1 MRCEL
6 TRTHLVAVTIKP
18 GIIALT
24 DALVRMTLTA
34 ICSDHS
40 GRAGRWSED
49 VPRARWLLAAPMLM
63 PMA

>member
-1 MRCEL
+1 VQFLSRDSMAWAWPAYTGVQLPLGWC
-6 TRTHLVAVTIKP
+6 
-18 GIIALT
+18 
-24 DALVRMTLTA
+24 MTLTA